1 MPYPNKEL
9 LVIAVLLLFAASAS
23 AFAQKLSVESLRLAE
38 NDLTARTEQRL
49 DANKQSCALLK
60 VQVRDQ
66 ITEAQGNVVGT
77 VIDKGG
83 EKWVYFIDGT
93 KQTNLLFR
101 NYPPLSIYFPDHG
114 IPSLRGNCTYVLTIA
129 GESSANEQELTIRY
143 TPADA
148 TVLVDDII
156 RTGKDGSV
164 SIQVPLGEHRVVVAK
179 NGYYSYRVRTE
190 VIAEQPSFLNV
201 TLEKEGTSGNVAQA
215 SSSTSKNELQNTST
229 PAMTAA
235 EMYQK
240 GKSYYDVKDY
250 AEAVKWYRKAAEQG
264 NASGQCDLGWMYQ
277 NGYGVTQDY
286 AEALYWYRKAAEQGY
301 ARAQRGLGWMY
312 QNGYGVTKD
321 YAEAVKWY
329 RKAADQGNAS
339 GQRDLGYM
347 YSKGYGVEQDYAQAV
362 KWYRKAA
369 EQDYASAQRDLGY
382 MYSSGY
388 GVEQDY
394 AEAVK
399 WYRKSADQGSSVGQ
413 RDLGYMYLNGYGVK
427 QDYAEAA
434 KWYRKSAEQGN
445 ALGQRDLGWMYENG
459 YGVPQNYEEALK
471 WYRNSAEQGD
481 AVGQFDLGVM
491 YEHGYGVSKD
501 LSLARYWYQKSA
513 DQGFQ
518 NAINALKQLSDN
530 TVKKKDN

>member
-1 MPYPNKEL
+1 MLREKPRTLQMKRIMPYPNKEL
-9 LVIAVLLLFAASAS
+9 LMIAVLLLFAAS

-38 NDLTARTEQRL
+38 NDLTARTEPRL
-49 DANKQSCALLK
+49 DANKQPCALLK
-60 VQVRDQ
+60 VQVRDE
-66 ITEAQGNVVGT
+66 ITKVEGNVVGNI
-77 VIDKGG
+77 IDNGG
-83 EKWVYFIDGT
+83 EKWVYFTDGT

-114 IPSLRGNCTYVLTIA
+114 IPSLRANCTYVLTIA

-264 NASGQCDLGWMYQ
+264 NASGQCDLG
-277 NGYGVTQDY
+277 
-286 AEALYWYRKAAEQGY
+286 R
-301 ARAQRGLGWMY
+301 MY

-321 YAEAVKWY
+321 YA
-329 RKAADQGNAS
+329 
-339 GQRDLGYM
+339 
-347 YSKGYGVEQDYAQAV
+347 QAV

-369 EQDYASAQRDLGY
+369 KQDYASAQRDLGY

-388 GVEQDY
+388 GVKQDY

-399 WYRKSADQGSSVGQ
+399 WYRKAAEQDYASAQ

-471 WYRNSAEQGD
+471 WYRKSAEQGD

-530 TVKKKDN
+530 KVKKEKKF

>member
-1 MPYPNKEL
+1 MKIRQL
-9 LVIAVLLLFAASAS
+9 IAIVLLLATISAAG
-23 AFAQKLSVESLRLAE
+23 QKLSVESLRIAE
-38 NDLTARTEQRL
+38 NDLTARTEPRL
-49 DANKQSCALLK
+49 DANKQPCALLK

-66 ITEAQGNVVGT
+66 ITEAQGNVVGN
-77 VIDKGG
+77 VINKGI
-83 EKWVYFIDGT
+83 EKWIYFTDGT
-93 KQTNLLFR
+93 KRFRLLFA
-101 NYPPLSIYFPDHG
+101 NYPTQDVTVTDYG
-114 IPSLRGNCTYVLTIA
+114 VPSLRGNCTYELIIA
-129 GESSANEQELTIRY
+129 DESSANEQELTIRY

-250 AEAVKWYRKAAEQG
+250 AEA
-264 NASGQCDLGWMYQ
+264 
-277 NGYGVTQDY
+277 
-286 AEALYWYRKAAEQGY
+286 LYWYRKAAEQGY
-301 ARAQRGLGWMY
+301 AIAQRDLGWMY

-329 RKAADQGNAS
+329 RKSADQGNAS
-339 GQRDLGYM
+339 GQRNLGYM
-347 YSKGYGVEQDYAQAV
+347 YSKGYGVEQDYSQAV

-388 GVEQDY
+388 GVKQDY
-394 AEAVK
+394 VQAVK
-399 WYRKSADQGSSVGQ
+399 WYRKAADQGSSVGQ

-459 YGVPQNYEEALK
+459 HGVPQDYEEALK
-471 WYRNSAEQGD
+471 WYRKSAEQGD

-518 NAINALKQLSDN
+518 NAINALKQLQ
-530 TVKKKDN
+530 